1 MALFTKRDRTAI
13 TLIMV
18 LIVAGWGIR
27 FVRDRNTPRG
37 LTVHRRA
44 VEVPAA
50 LDSVG
55 TGEYLSSPI
64 FAPIDINTASPGEF
78 ELLPMI
84 GPARAAAIV
93 EYRETNGPFER
104 PEDILNVPGIGQGI
118 FEQIRSHI
126 TASGQVYDVPTTDG
140 DGR

>member
-1 MALFTKRDRTAI
+1 MSLFTKRDRTAI

-27 FVRDRNTPRG
+27 SLRDRDIPRG
-37 LTVHRRA
+37 PTVHRRA

-50 LDSVG
+50 LDSAG

-64 FAPIDINTASPGEF
+64 FAPIDINTASPGEL

-93 EYRETNGPFER
+93 EYRETNGPFES
-104 PEDILNVPGIGQGI
+104 PQDIRNVPGIGQGI

-126 TASGQVYDVPTTDG
+126 TSSGQTYDAAPTDG